1 MSLAV
6 YPGSFDPVTNGHLD
20 VIIRGS
26 RLFDELIVAV
36 ADNSSKTAL
45 FTKEERVRML
55 RQLTRSIVNVRIVSF
70 EGLLI
75 GYVRSV
81 KAKIILRGIRTLSD
95 FEYEFMM
102 ALTNRTIAH
111 DVETVFV
118 MTSEKYAHVNS
129 RLVKEAARLGADV
142 SGLVPADVVAMLSR
156 KLKWENPPQACE
168 VESRRRPACARANRT
183 GQGRAVEAIQ
193 PEPPNDRTDWR
204 AHIQGYRLHRRRA

>member
-102 ALTNRTIAH
+102 ALTNRTIAQ

-156 KLKWENPPQACE
+156 KLKKSRNLT
-168 VESRRRPACARANRT
+168 SGKTRRRHAK
-183 GQGRAVEAIQ
+183 
-193 PEPPNDRTDWR
+193 
-204 AHIQGYRLHRRRA
+204 